1 MNVISFVVRKSVV
14 SYRTACPVDFDIVMQ
29 TINVTILC
37 ACRPFSFKIPHRITP
52 TMIIIRFT
60 LTTKFLLPSPPP
72 ASSLSPT
79 SLLPLSATLPSQSLT
94 LLPLRKSASSNYYCD
109 FNSISLQ
116 IALTIFITLSFN
128 VILNFQSAK
137 MILGFKI
144 FSIFILFIL
153 I

>member
-1 MNVISFVVRKSVV
+1 MNVISSAVRKSVV
-14 SYRTACPVDFDIVMQ
+14 SYRNACPVDFDIVMQ

-37 ACRPFSFKIPHRITP
+37 ACHPFSFKIPHRITP

-79 SLLPLSATLPSQSLT
+79 SLLPLSATLPSLSLT
-94 LLPLRKSASSNYYCD
+94 LLPLRKSASCNYCCD

-116 IALTIFITLSFN
+116 IALTIFIALSFN
-128 VILNFQSAK
+128 VILNFQSTK
-137 MILGFKI
+137 MILGFK
-144 FSIFILFIL
+144 FLAFLSYLY
-153 I
+153 